1 LVKCSG
7 RLSGNVPL
15 TAFMTAVLLGGVRRV
30 PANQRAPSRIRE
42 TPNRRAGAA
51 PFAGRIE

>member
-1 LVKCSG
+1 MQG

-15 TAFMTAVLLGGVRRV
+15 TAFMTAVLLGGGRRV